1 MIETNQLTIP
11 DEIWLWDN
19 KYIISVKY
27 SIWNVWEADQTN
39 EKQVEVNF
47 EIANWIFQLILIWF
61 CSKKIKSKS
70 E

>member
-1 MIETNQLTIP
+1 MIETNQWTIP

-39 EKQVEVNF
+39 EKTSGSQFWNC
-47 EIANWIFQLILIWF
+47 QLNLSIDTHMIVQR
-61 CSKKIKSKS
+61 K
-70 E
+70 

>member
-19 KYIISVKY
+19 NYIISVKY